1 MKRPTDEQMLAL
13 RNMARHNPQ
22 VLEYIQQWRHQE
34 MESLPHATTNVA
46 VQQGRCQVLGELIKL
61 LTERS

>member
-1 MKRPTDEQMLAL
+1 MLAL

>member
-1 MKRPTDEQMLAL
+1 MKRPTEEQLLAL
-13 RNMARHNPQ
+13 RNAARHNQ
-22 VLEYIQQWRHQE
+22 AMLEYIQQWRHQE

-46 VQQGRCQVLGELIKL
+46 VQQGRCQVLGELLKL